1 MLHCAGPGID
11 LPESVIE
18 CRYEV
23 LRKPLGFSIDA
34 ARLSDDGDA
43 IHAWVVLDGQ
53 VVSVGRAHLISGDGG
68 SQDLPGSGP
77 MLPPFPPL
85 ASDEAERFR
94 PAIQIRQMGTRP
106 VARRTGLGTL
116 VLDALLRASV
126 RTWGARTGFLQARIE
141 ALRFYQANGW
151 TLIGNPFDVP
161 GVGPHRMMSKGLEGS
176 AHDSSR
182 S

>member
-1 MLHCAGPGID
+1 MLQCAGPGID

-94 PAIQIRQMGTRP
+94 PEYLCGHRVNGNNA
-106 VARRTGLGTL
+106 VAPGGASDMMEKKPIKKR
-116 VLDALLRASV
+116 DLL
-126 RTWGARTGFLQARIE
+126 
-141 ALRFYQANGW
+141 
-151 TLIGNPFDVP
+151 
-161 GVGPHRMMSKGLEGS
+161 K
-176 AHDSSR
+176 
-182 S
+182 